1 MDTLDGVLL
10 PNTTSTFTASIL
22 LFVIQ
27 TAPDWVTQI
36 VLPTPLRKSEVKPVP
51 LFVPPQNEQ
60 VEVESGTSP
69 QIVRPTLASVVIVHS
84 HWPPPQALVEMAGL
98 PPLPGSAGTSFE
110 ISVVGVSG
118 VASCW
123 SALSQL
129 VKIHTDAK
137 MAIKNNCFIVIEF
150 FPGRHG
156 REVFNFPALPPESDF
171 LKQTVHLINHRLRLW
186 PLPHTCQGWPK
197 VATLYKECRGA
208 NGAHGRLQGIPAAT
222 LSQGGIPPG
231 P

>member
-1 MDTLDGVLL
+1 MDTLDGVLD
-10 PNTTSTFTASIL
+10 PNPTVTVTVKLS

-36 VLPTPLRKSEVKPVP
+36 VLPESGKSAVKPVP
-51 LFVPPQNEQ
+51 LPVPPQKSQ
-60 VEVESGTSP
+60 VLVESGTSP
-69 QIVRPTLASVVIVHS
+69 QIVRLAVASGVIVHS

-98 PPLPGSAGTSFE
+98 PPPPGSAGTSVE
-110 ISVVGVSG
+110 VTVVGVSG

-137 MAIKNNCFIVIEF
+137 MPIKNNCFIVVEF

-156 REVFNFPALPPESDF
+156 REVFIFPALPRKAIF
-171 LKQTVHLINHRLRLW
+171 
-186 PLPHTCQGWPK
+186 
-197 VATLYKECRGA
+197 
-208 NGAHGRLQGIPAAT
+208 
-222 LSQGGIPPG
+222 
-231 P
+231 